1 MSNRVL
7 LHVPVYPAHDS
18 SCNTLNYFK
27 REIVFTFVN
36 PGGQNKTPSFHH
48 MKKTDRELLL
58 KSLKFFGYTMLM
70 MFLAPVV
77 IYQAFKNQTHP
88 WYWPVLI
95 TGVLIAIGAIALGFY
110 SIRLIMRAFF
120 GKKR

>member
-1 MSNRVL
+1 
-7 LHVPVYPAHDS
+7 
-18 SCNTLNYFK
+18 
-27 REIVFTFVN
+27 
-36 PGGQNKTPSFHH
+36 

-95 TGVLIAIGAIALGFY
+95 MGVLIAIGAIAMGFY

-120 GKKR
+120 GKKE